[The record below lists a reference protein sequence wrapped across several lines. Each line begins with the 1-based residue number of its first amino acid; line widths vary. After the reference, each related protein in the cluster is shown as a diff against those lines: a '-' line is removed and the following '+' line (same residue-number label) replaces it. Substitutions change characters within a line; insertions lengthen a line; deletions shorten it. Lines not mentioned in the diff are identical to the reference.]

1 MRMGW
6 YRPVHVKSLNAH
18 RARALLGARAQL
30 VGMTTRLSNMIRGVL
45 KTFGL
50 LPGAGRGL
58 RFDQSVEAL
67 LEGAPEIAL
76 VVRPLLVTWR
86 QLRQQITAFDKAV
99 RQQVKMDPVCRL
111 LMSVPGI
118 GALSSLMYVSTVE
131 DPGRFSRSRAVGAHL
146 GLTPRRYQ
154 SGETDRTG
162 RISRCGDG
170 LARTLM
176 YEAATVILYRVK
188 RSLHLKDWAE
198 AIERRSG
205 PGKARVALA
214 RKLSVI
220 LHSVW
225 RSGEPFRWASPV

>member
-1 MRMGW
+1 MGAQKPPQNAENDHDGL
-6 YRPVHVKSLNAH
+6 RPAPTYPRTRASRRPWTGIIRRTSGRRGDCADPGWARRSTPAH
-18 RARALLGARAQL
+18 TRARACRF
-30 VGMTTRLSNMIRGVL
+30 GVC
-45 KTFGL
+45 
-50 LPGAGRGL
+50 
-58 RFDQSVEAL
+58 
-67 LEGAPEIAL
+67 
-76 VVRPLLVTWR
+76 
-86 QLRQQITAFDKAV
+86 AFDKAV
-99 RQQVKMDPVCRL
+99 QQQVKMDPICRL
-111 LMSVPGI
+111 LMTVPGI

-154 SGETDRTG
+154 SGETDRSG
-162 RISRCGDG
+162 HISRCGDG
-170 LARTLM
+170 LARTLR
-176 YEAATVILYRVK
+176 YKAAIVIRHRVK

-225 RSGEPFRWASPV
+225 RSGAPFRWAPTARAA